1 MEANKTPLLEV
12 LNNLASI
19 HHELRNDQTQLMDI
33 DKLGRLK
40 LLAAQL
46 YMEVDIELLSMEF
59 PDLQEPVAGLKEDV
73 SFEAELDSVSD
84 VVIDLFVP
92 EAENTNMELPFAEV
106 ANEIEVTEE
115 VLASPEAVIME
126 FDAAEEIGIVEE
138 VTAVEEVKAVEE
150 IKAVEGVTAVEV
162 IEIVEQVESVTAVE
176 VIEIVEQVESIK
188 AVESVVEVVAV
199 QEVPVIKETAVTN
212 NDSASHSDKANATHT
227 VVGIIGQ
234 FPLSRRFEFSNI
246 LFGGDMDNMGLFVQE
261 IIDAPDAAAR
271 GDVYERWFEQ
281 KQWRRRDESASD
293 MWRMIKRIF
302 TQ

>member
-19 HHELRNDQTQLMDI
+19 HHEVRNDQTQLLDI
-33 DKLGRLK
+33 EKLGKLK

-59 PDLQEPVAGLKEDV
+59 PELQEADSEKD
-73 SFEAELDSVSD
+73 SELISD
-84 VVIDLFVP
+84 ASSDIIVEPTSDLVIDLFVP
-92 EAENTNMELPFAEV
+92 EVEIANIELPFAEI
-106 ANEIEVTEE
+106 ATEVDVIDET
-115 VLASPEAVIME
+115 LASPEAVMAEIE
-126 FDAAEEIGIVEE
+126 IFEEIAAVQETVVLEVVEE
-138 VTAVEEVKAVEE
+138 VQIALPDP
-150 IKAVEGVTAVEV
+150 IP
-162 IEIVEQVESVTAVE
+162 
-176 VIEIVEQVESIK
+176 
-188 AVESVVEVVAV
+188 
-199 QEVPVIKETAVTN
+199 VPVIEP
-212 NDSASHSDKANATHT
+212 NDRGSSAQTLA
-227 VVGIIGQ
+227 GIIGQ

-261 IIDAPDAAAR
+261 IIDAPSAAVR
-271 GDVYERWFEQ
+271 GDVYDRWYEQ

>member
-19 HHELRNDQTQLMDI
+19 HHEVRNDQTQLLDI
-33 DKLGRLK
+33 EKLGKLK

-59 PDLQEPVAGLKEDV
+59 PELQEADSETD
-73 SFEAELDSVSD
+73 SELISD
-84 VVIDLFVP
+84 ASSDIIVEPTSDLVIDLFVP
-92 EAENTNMELPFAEV
+92 EVEIANIELPFAEI
-106 ANEIEVTEE
+106 AT
-115 VLASPEAVIME
+115 
-126 FDAAEEIGIVEE
+126 
-138 VTAVEEVKAVEE
+138 
-150 IKAVEGVTAVEV
+150 EV
-162 IEIVEQVESVTAVE
+162 IEE
-176 VIEIVEQVESIK
+176 VQ
-188 AVESVVEVVAV
+188 VVEPDPIP
-199 QEVPVIKETAVTN
+199 VPVIEPV
-212 NDSASHSDKANATHT
+212 DKGSSVHT
-227 VVGIIGQ
+227 VAGIIGQ

-261 IIDAPDAAAR
+261 IIDAPSAAVR
-271 GDVYERWFEQ
+271 GDVYDRWYEQ

>member
-19 HHELRNDQTQLMDI
+19 HHEVRNDQTQLLDI
-33 DKLGRLK
+33 EKLGKLK

-59 PDLQEPVAGLKEDV
+59 PELQETD
-73 SFEAELDSVSD
+73 SELTSD
-84 VVIDLFVP
+84 TSSDTIVESTSDLVIDMFVP
-92 EAENTNMELPFAEV
+92 EVEIANIELPFAEI
-106 ANEIEVTEE
+106 ATEVDVIDET
-115 VLASPEAVIME
+115 LASPEAVMAEIE
-126 FDAAEEIGIVEE
+126 IFEEIAAVQETVVLE
-138 VTAVEEVKAVEE
+138 V
-150 IKAVEGVTAVEV
+150 
-162 IEIVEQVESVTAVE
+162 VEQVQIALPDP
-176 VIEIVEQVESIK
+176 IP
-188 AVESVVEVVAV
+188 
-199 QEVPVIKETAVTN
+199 VPVIEP
-212 NDSASHSDKANATHT
+212 NDRGSSAHT
-227 VVGIIGQ
+227 LAGIIGQ

-261 IIDAPDAAAR
+261 IIDAPNAAAR
-271 GDVYERWFEQ
+271 GDVYDRWYEQ

>member
-19 HHELRNDQTQLMDI
+19 HHEVRNDQTQLLDI
-33 DKLGRLK
+33 EKLGKLK

-59 PDLQEPVAGLKEDV
+59 PELQEADSEKD
-73 SFEAELDSVSD
+73 SELISD
-84 VVIDLFVP
+84 ASSDIIVEPTSDLVIDLFVP
-92 EAENTNMELPFAEV
+92 EVEIANIELPFAEIATKV
-106 ANEIEVTEE
+106 IEE
-115 VLASPEAVIME
+115 VQVVVPDPIPAPIIEPVNKGASV
-126 FDAAEEIGIVEE
+126 
-138 VTAVEEVKAVEE
+138 
-150 IKAVEGVTAVEV
+150 
-162 IEIVEQVESVTAVE
+162 
-176 VIEIVEQVESIK
+176 
-188 AVESVVEVVAV
+188 
-199 QEVPVIKETAVTN
+199 
-212 NDSASHSDKANATHT
+212 HT

-261 IIDAPDAAAR
+261 IIDAPSAAVR
-271 GDVYERWFEQ
+271 GDVYDRWYEQ

>member
-19 HHELRNDQTQLMDI
+19 HHEVRNDQTQLLDI
-33 DKLGRLK
+33 EKLGKLK

-59 PDLQEPVAGLKEDV
+59 PELQETDSETD
-73 SFEAELDSVSD
+73 SELISD
-84 VVIDLFVP
+84 ASSDIIVEPTSDLVIDLFVP
-92 EAENTNMELPFAEV
+92 EVEIANIELPFAEI
-106 ANEIEVTEE
+106 AT
-115 VLASPEAVIME
+115 
-126 FDAAEEIGIVEE
+126 
-138 VTAVEEVKAVEE
+138 
-150 IKAVEGVTAVEV
+150 EV
-162 IEIVEQVESVTAVE
+162 IEEVQVVVPNPIPLPI
-176 VIEIVEQVESIK
+176 IE
-188 AVESVVEVVAV
+188 
-199 QEVPVIKETAVTN
+199 PVDKGS
-212 NDSASHSDKANATHT
+212 SAHT
-227 VVGIIGQ
+227 VAGIIGQ

-261 IIDAPDAAAR
+261 IIDAPSAAVR
-271 GDVYERWFEQ
+271 GDVYDRWYEQ

>member
-19 HHELRNDQTQLMDI
+19 HHEVRNDQTQLLDI
-33 DKLGRLK
+33 EKLGKLK

-59 PDLQEPVAGLKEDV
+59 PELQEA
-73 SFEAELDSVSD
+73 DSETDSETDSD
-84 VVIDLFVP
+84 LISDASSDIIVEPTSDLVIDLFVP
-92 EAENTNMELPFAEV
+92 EVEIANIELPFAEI
-106 ANEIEVTEE
+106 AT
-115 VLASPEAVIME
+115 
-126 FDAAEEIGIVEE
+126 
-138 VTAVEEVKAVEE
+138 
-150 IKAVEGVTAVEV
+150 EV
-162 IEIVEQVESVTAVE
+162 IAEVQV
-176 VIEIVEQVESIK
+176 
-188 AVESVVEVVAV
+188 VVPDPIP
-199 QEVPVIKETAVTN
+199 VPVIEPADTGSSV
-212 NDSASHSDKANATHT
+212 HT
-227 VVGIIGQ
+227 VAGIIGQ

-261 IIDAPDAAAR
+261 IIDAPSAAVR
-271 GDVYERWFEQ
+271 GDVYDRWYEQ

>member
-19 HHELRNDQTQLMDI
+19 HHEVRNDQTQLLDI
-33 DKLGRLK
+33 EKLGKLK

-59 PDLQEPVAGLKEDV
+59 PELQEADSETD
-73 SFEAELDSVSD
+73 SETDSELISDDSSD
-84 VVIDLFVP
+84 TIVEPTSDLVIDLFVP
-92 EAENTNMELPFAEV
+92 EVEIANIELPFAEI
-106 ANEIEVTEE
+106 AT
-115 VLASPEAVIME
+115 
-126 FDAAEEIGIVEE
+126 
-138 VTAVEEVKAVEE
+138 
-150 IKAVEGVTAVEV
+150 EV
-162 IEIVEQVESVTAVE
+162 IEE
-176 VIEIVEQVESIK
+176 VQ
-188 AVESVVEVVAV
+188 VVEPDPIP
-199 QEVPVIKETAVTN
+199 VPVIEPVDTGSSV
-212 NDSASHSDKANATHT
+212 HT
-227 VVGIIGQ
+227 VAVIIGQ

-261 IIDAPDAAAR
+261 IIDAPSAAVR
-271 GDVYERWFEQ
+271 GDVYDRWYEQ

>member
-19 HHELRNDQTQLMDI
+19 HHEVRNDQTQLLDI
-33 DKLGRLK
+33 EKLGKLK

-59 PDLQEPVAGLKEDV
+59 PELQVADSEIALEMDSEIVLETDSETVLEMDSEMDSESSSGTLIDAVFEPASDL
-73 SFEAELDSVSD
+73 
-84 VVIDLFVP
+84 VIDMFAP
-92 EAENTNMELPFAEV
+92 EVEIANIELPFAEI
-106 ANEIEVTEE
+106 AT
-115 VLASPEAVIME
+115 
-126 FDAAEEIGIVEE
+126 
-138 VTAVEEVKAVEE
+138 
-150 IKAVEGVTAVEV
+150 EV
-162 IEIVEQVESVTAVE
+162 IEEVQVVVPDPIPVPVIEPVVIATPDPIVEAVQEIVVLE
-176 VIEIVEQVESIK
+176 VIEEVQV
-188 AVESVVEVVAV
+188 VVPDPIP
-199 QEVPVIKETAVTN
+199 VPVIEPV
-212 NDSASHSDKANATHT
+212 DKGSSIHT
-227 VVGIIGQ
+227 IAGIIGQ

-261 IIDAPDAAAR
+261 IIDAPTAAAR
-271 GDVYERWFEQ
+271 GDVYDRWYEQ

>member
-19 HHELRNDQTQLMDI
+19 HHEVRNDQTQLLDI
-33 DKLGRLK
+33 EKLGKLK

-59 PDLQEPVAGLKEDV
+59 PELQVADSEIALEMDSESSSGTLIDAVFEPASDL
-73 SFEAELDSVSD
+73 
-84 VVIDLFVP
+84 VIDMFAP
-92 EAENTNMELPFAEV
+92 EVEIANNELPFS
-106 ANEIEVTEE
+106 EIAT
-115 VLASPEAVIME
+115 
-126 FDAAEEIGIVEE
+126 
-138 VTAVEEVKAVEE
+138 
-150 IKAVEGVTAVEV
+150 EV
-162 IEIVEQVESVTAVE
+162 IEEVQVVVPDPIPAP
-176 VIEIVEQVESIK
+176 VIEPSPIPAAAI
-188 AVESVVEVVAV
+188 
-199 QEVPVIKETAVTN
+199 
-212 NDSASHSDKANATHT
+212 DSSDKVSSLHT
-227 VVGIIGQ
+227 VAGIVGQ

-261 IIDAPDAAAR
+261 IIDAPTAAAR
-271 GDVYERWFEQ
+271 GDVYDRWYEQ

>member
-59 PDLQEPVAGLKEDV
+59 PDLQEPVAGLKEV
-73 SFEAELDSVSD
+73 ESFEAELDSVSD

-126 FDAAEEIGIVEE
+126 FEAVEEIGIVEE

-150 IKAVEGVTAVEV
+150 IKAVEEV
-162 IEIVEQVESVTAVE
+162 GSVTAVE
-176 VIEIVEQVESIK
+176 VIEIVEQIESIK
-188 AVESVVEVVAV
+188 EVESVVEVVAV

-227 VVGIIGQ
+227 VAGIIGQ

>member
-19 HHELRNDQTQLMDI
+19 HHEVRNDQTQLLDI
-33 DKLGRLK
+33 ETLGKLK

-59 PDLQEPVAGLKEDV
+59 PELQETD
-73 SFEAELDSVSD
+73 SELTSD
-84 VVIDLFVP
+84 TSSDTIVESTSDLLIDLFVP
-92 EAENTNMELPFAEV
+92 EVEIANIELPFAEI
-106 ANEIEVTEE
+106 ATEVDVIDET
-115 VLASPEAVIME
+115 LASPEAVMAEIE
-126 FDAAEEIGIVEE
+126 IFEEIAAVQETVVLEVVEE
-138 VTAVEEVKAVEE
+138 VQIALPDP
-150 IKAVEGVTAVEV
+150 IP
-162 IEIVEQVESVTAVE
+162 
-176 VIEIVEQVESIK
+176 
-188 AVESVVEVVAV
+188 
-199 QEVPVIKETAVTN
+199 VPVIEP
-212 NDSASHSDKANATHT
+212 NDRGSSAQTLA
-227 VVGIIGQ
+227 GIIGQ

-261 IIDAPDAAAR
+261 IIDAPSAAVR
-271 GDVYERWFEQ
+271 GDVYDRWYEQ

>member
-19 HHELRNDQTQLMDI
+19 HHEVRNDQTQLLDI
-33 DKLGRLK
+33 EKLGKLK

-59 PDLQEPVAGLKEDV
+59 PELQEADSEIVLETESEIVLETDSETVLEMDSEMDSESSSGTLIDAV
-73 SFEAELDSVSD
+73 FEPASD
-84 VVIDLFVP
+84 LVIDMFAP
-92 EAENTNMELPFAEV
+92 EVEIANNELPFAEIATEVEV
-106 ANEIEVTEE
+106 ADEI
-115 VLASPEAVIME
+115 LASPEPVPVAVIE
-126 FDAAEEIGIVEE
+126 PIAIAAPEPMKEPEPEPV
-138 VTAVEEVKAVEE
+138 AVP
-150 IKAVEGVTAVEV
+150 
-162 IEIVEQVESVTAVE
+162 VESP
-176 VIEIVEQVESIK
+176 I
-188 AVESVVEVVAV
+188 
-199 QEVPVIKETAVTN
+199 EVPAIEPSPIPAAAI
-212 NDSASHSDKANATHT
+212 DSSDKVLSLHT
-227 VVGIIGQ
+227 VAGIIGQ

-261 IIDAPDAAAR
+261 IIDAPTAAAR
-271 GDVYERWFEQ
+271 GDVYDRWYEQ

>member
-59 PDLQEPVAGLKEDV
+59 PDLQEPVAGLKEDE

-126 FDAAEEIGIVEE
+126 FEAVEEIGIVEE

-150 IKAVEGVTAVEV
+150 IKAVEEV
-162 IEIVEQVESVTAVE
+162 GSVTAVE
-176 VIEIVEQVESIK
+176 VIEIVEQIESIK

-227 VVGIIGQ
+227 VAGIIGQ

>member
-19 HHELRNDQTQLMDI
+19 HHEVRNDQTQLLDI
-33 DKLGRLK
+33 EKLGKLK

-59 PDLQEPVAGLKEDV
+59 PELQEADSETD
-73 SFEAELDSVSD
+73 SELISD
-84 VVIDLFVP
+84 ASSDIIVEPTSDLVIDLFVP
-92 EAENTNMELPFAEV
+92 EVEIANIELPFAEI
-106 ANEIEVTEE
+106 AT
-115 VLASPEAVIME
+115 
-126 FDAAEEIGIVEE
+126 
-138 VTAVEEVKAVEE
+138 
-150 IKAVEGVTAVEV
+150 EV
-162 IEIVEQVESVTAVE
+162 IEEVQVVVPDPIPVPIIEPVDKGSSV
-176 VIEIVEQVESIK
+176 
-188 AVESVVEVVAV
+188 
-199 QEVPVIKETAVTN
+199 
-212 NDSASHSDKANATHT
+212 HT
-227 VVGIIGQ
+227 VAGIIGQ

-261 IIDAPDAAAR
+261 IIDAPSAAVR
-271 GDVYERWFEQ
+271 GDVYDRWYEQ

>member
-19 HHELRNDQTQLMDI
+19 HHEVRNDQTQLLDI
-33 DKLGRLK
+33 EKLGKLK

-59 PDLQEPVAGLKEDV
+59 PELQETDSETA
-73 SFEAELDSVSD
+73 SELTSD
-84 VVIDLFVP
+84 ASSDTIVELTSDLVIDMFVQ
-92 EAENTNMELPFAEV
+92 EVEIANIELPFAEI
-106 ANEIEVTEE
+106 AT
-115 VLASPEAVIME
+115 
-126 FDAAEEIGIVEE
+126 
-138 VTAVEEVKAVEE
+138 
-150 IKAVEGVTAVEV
+150 EV
-162 IEIVEQVESVTAVE
+162 IEEVQV
-176 VIEIVEQVESIK
+176 
-188 AVESVVEVVAV
+188 VVSDPIP
-199 QEVPVIKETAVTN
+199 VPVIEPVVIATPEPIVEAVLEPIAVPEPIPVPVN
-212 NDSASHSDKANATHT
+212 EQVDNDSSAHT
-227 VVGIIGQ
+227 VAGIIGQ

-261 IIDAPDAAAR
+261 IIDAPSAAVR
-271 GDVYERWFEQ
+271 GDVYDRWYEQ

>member
-59 PDLQEPVAGLKEDV
+59 PDLQEPVAGLKEDE

-126 FDAAEEIGIVEE
+126 FEAVEEIGIVEE

-150 IKAVEGVTAVEV
+150 IKAVEGVTAVE
-162 IEIVEQVESVTAVE
+162 EVE
-176 VIEIVEQVESIK
+176 
-188 AVESVVEVVAV
+188 
-199 QEVPVIKETAVTN
+199 
-212 NDSASHSDKANATHT
+212 
-227 VVGIIGQ
+227 
-234 FPLSRRFEFSNI
+234 
-246 LFGGDMDNMGLFVQE
+246 
-261 IIDAPDAAAR
+261 
-271 GDVYERWFEQ
+271 
-281 KQWRRRDESASD
+281 
-293 MWRMIKRIF
+293 
-302 TQ
+302 